1 LLIENINL
9 FSRENINRIENET
22 NLKVLD
28 GINIK
33 SHYLPI
39 VLKKLYI
46 LLDESLEEKEILL
59 FCGDKKITENF
70 ILALCKDA
78 KFITLAGDNEKII
91 EDISKSILENTGL
104 SIFYSKNIDRIL
116 KNYSIII
123 NLNENTE
130 INMAKVR
137 KGAIIF
143 DFSFEKVLKDSESY
157 GIIGDFIFKTDGLNI
172 KKNPYIENNI
182 SSHIYEYFNRA
193 RIEDLKGLLIG
204 KQEYSPENFIDVKIR
219 QNRRL

>member
-1 LLIENINL
+1 MLIENINL

-143 DFSFEKVLKDSESY
+143 DFSFE
-157 GIIGDFIFKTDGLNI
+157 N
-172 KKNPYIENNI
+172 
-182 SSHIYEYFNRA
+182 
-193 RIEDLKGLLIG
+193 
-204 KQEYSPENFIDVKIR
+204 
-219 QNRRL
+219 